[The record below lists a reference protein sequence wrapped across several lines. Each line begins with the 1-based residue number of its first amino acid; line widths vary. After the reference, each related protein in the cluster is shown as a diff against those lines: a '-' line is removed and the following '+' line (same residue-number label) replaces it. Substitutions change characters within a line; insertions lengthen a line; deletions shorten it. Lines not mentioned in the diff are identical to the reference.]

1 MHSLIN
7 IDICK
12 CLKSNHYSQ
21 NNENIT
27 PQIPLCD
34 AENSSLQTLPIL
46 PHPYPQA
53 ITYWFSVTIVNLQ
66 LLNFNMNEIVHCKL
80 FSVCLLLLSIIIVM
94 RFNIVLHISAV
105 HSF

>member
-7 IDICK
+7 FDICK
-12 CLKSNHYSQ
+12 CPKSNHDSQ

-27 PQIPLCD
+27 PQISLCH
-34 AENSSLQTLPIL
+34 AENFFLQTLPTF
-46 PHPYPQA
+46 PRPYLQA

-66 LLNFNMNEIVHCKL
+66 LLHFNMNEIVHCKL
-80 FSVCLLLLSIIIVM
+80 FSICLLLLSIIIVM

>member
-7 IDICK
+7 FDIGK
-12 CLKSNHYSQ
+12 CPKSNHDSQ
-21 NNENIT
+21 KNENLT
-27 PQIPLCD
+27 HQIPLCH
-34 AENSSLQTLPIL
+34 AKNSSLRTLPTL

-53 ITYWFSVTIVNLQ
+53 IAYWFSVTVVNLQ
-66 LLNFNMNEIVHCKL
+66 LLHFNMNEIVHCKR

-94 RFNIVLHISAV
+94 RFNIVLHILTV